1 MGNYT
6 AVSSLSSYNPSF
18 TSFSTTG
25 NYLNYH
31 NLVLKSDYNNIG
43 SKFSVDLGKLDPP
56 NSIGIAKNSE
66 QPQIDPISEH
76 KFPKRISPIKK
87 YSDKYIDKYVENAQL
102 ENYVEIYKN
111 KR

>member
-1 MGNYT
+1 MGSYN
-6 AVSSLSSYNPSF
+6 AVGSLGSYNPGF
-18 TSFSTTG
+18 TSFSTAG
-25 NYLNYH
+25 NNLNYH
-31 NLVLKSDYNNIG
+31 NSVLKSDYNNIG

-56 NSIGIAKNSE
+56 NSFGIPKNSE
-66 QPQIDPISEH
+66 QPQNEPISDH

-87 YSDKYIDKYVENAQL
+87 YSDKYIDKYVQNTQL